1 VRPSALASLAVAA
14 VAISWASIL
23 ILLSSANPISISFW
37 RLAIAS
43 LILMPLA
50 MTRLRSI
57 VKNSIK
63 WVIISGAGLALH
75 FVTWITSLFYTTV
88 AASTTIVSTY
98 VIFVIPLAYM
108 TGHREISRNTLISVS
123 MAMMGV
129 FIIALGDYGGGLG
142 SIWGDALALFGSISG
157 AIYFASGKA
166 ARETMDTASYGTLV
180 YGFGAIIVLIISLML
195 HIDVF
200 KVEPR
205 SWSYIILLVI
215 GPMLGGHTLLN
226 YSMKYYRSVTVATS
240 TLMEPVG
247 STIIAYF
254 LLGQRPPP
262 LSYIGMA
269 LTLAGTYMIVREE
282 TRIGLD

>member
-1 VRPSALASLAVAA
+1 VRPSALASLIIAA

-43 LILMPLA
+43 LTLMPLA
-50 MTRLRSI
+50 MTRPRSI
-57 VKNSIK
+57 ARNNIK
-63 WVIISGAGLALH
+63 WVIISGTGLAVH
-75 FVTWITSLFYTTV
+75 FITWITSLFYTTV

-108 TGHREISRNTLISVS
+108 TGHREVSRDTLISIS
-123 MAMMGV
+123 MAMIGV
-129 FIIALGDYGGGLG
+129 FIITLSDYGGGLG
-142 SIWGDALALFGSISG
+142 SIWGDVLALFGSISG

-166 ARETMDTASYGTLV
+166 ARETMDTASYGALA
-180 YGFGAIIVLIISLML
+180 YGFGAIIVLLISVPL
-195 HIDVF
+195 HIDVLSI
-200 KVEPR
+200 EPR
-205 SWSYIILLVI
+205 SWLYIILLVI

-282 TRIGLD
+282 TRMGIN